1 MLEGADRTH
10 QEGFVLVL
18 SLLDHFGGVW
28 IELLDSHAGKK
39 EKRERSS
46 AHVLESVFV
55 KKNFGLG
62 LRKADCAESINRL
75 LASVLHTMTDQYA
88 ACQANFARGRAATAK
103 TLGHVMPVA
112 ARRQRREIS
121 GAPHH

>member
-1 MLEGADRTH
+1 MISIHTERYKIVDSGMLEGADKTH
-10 QEGFVLVL
+10 DGGFVLVL

-55 KKNFGLG
+55 EKNFGLG
-62 LRKADCAESINRL
+62 LRKAGCAKSINRL
-75 LASVLHTMTDQYA
+75 LASVLHTMTDLYA
-88 ACQANFARGRAATAK
+88 SVPRQISRGAGQLPRK
-103 TLGHVMPVA
+103 P
-112 ARRQRREIS
+112 
-121 GAPHH
+121 